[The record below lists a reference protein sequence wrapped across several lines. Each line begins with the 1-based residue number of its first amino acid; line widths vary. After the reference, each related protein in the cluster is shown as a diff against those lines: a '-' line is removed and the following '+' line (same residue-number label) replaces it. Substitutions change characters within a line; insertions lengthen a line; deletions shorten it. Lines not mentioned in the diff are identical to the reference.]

1 MRHAYK
7 FCLAVGMLLALVNS
21 SALAEQRAERP
32 VPAQAPQIVEP
43 PSAKGLEVK
52 LWTDKGDQT
61 PTNLFD
67 GDNSIFKNI
76 VNILLF
82 LVGAVSV
89 IMLIFGGIKYVTSGG
104 APVRRSADP
113 EYRRRLGLRGPSACA
128 SSSGPGAAHQNQAS
142 RPS

>member
-1 MRHAYK
+1 MKSLIEKLRT
-7 FCLAVGMLLALVNS
+7 GLLL
-21 SALAEQRAERP
+21 
-32 VPAQAPQIVEP
+32 VPAVAFGLSCSMPVVVSAAPD
-43 PSAKGLEVK
+43 
-52 LWTDKGDQT
+52 TDVTCTTDILNATSGANCAKGDQT

-104 APVRRSADP
+104 AQDQVTSAKNTIM
-113 EYRRRLGLRGPSACA
+113 YAIIGIIVALLAFAVVNFVVGGLSTTT
-128 SSSGPGAAHQNQAS
+128 
-142 RPS
+142 